1 MSSKPHFIV
10 NLPATLLEWC
20 KVAGAVG
27 VLVTPIVGSVWLAWK
42 DLKAGQA
49 DTESRLFSM
58 ERSVMQVQSEVT
70 QIRGILMSGGRVA
83 NSTTAN
89 VHWQAD
95 TWTNWGK
102 QP

>member
-10 NLPATLLEWC
+10 NLPSTLLEWC
-20 KVAGAVG
+20 KVAGAIAALVG
-27 VLVTPIVGSVWLAWK
+27 PVILSVWLAWK

-49 DTESRLFSM
+49 DNSTRLFSM
-58 ERSVMQVQSEVT
+58 EKALFRTQDEVT

-89 VHWQAD
+89 VFWQAD
-95 TWTNWGK
+95 TWTEWGK